1 MEPNAV
7 ADRSDVRQKQQVQRG
22 YDRVVTKFNKT
33 EINSVSESLAVE
45 CCDCFLDYIDS
56 LGLSHKANVIVLSA
70 TQHYYYDVDDLAEAE
85 TIISLKQLNRVKH
98 LGRFL
103 KSIASGLPPGG
114 SLVGCFIDHKRSG
127 GCLMSGSPAGK
138 HFLSYN
144 DSIENGIISHSPV
157 FNRIINIMD
166 SRIFRRLTEN
176 VVYRLLIN
184 NGFRVE
190 NVTVNNGITY
200 FHSRRKFAHK

>member
-7 ADRSDVRQKQQVQRG
+7 AGRSDVRQKQQVQRG
-22 YDRVVTKFNKT
+22 YDRVVTKFNET
-33 EINSVSESLAVE
+33 EINSVSESLAAE

-98 LGRFL
+98 LDRFL

-114 SLVGCFIDHKRSG
+114 SLVGCFIDHKRRSG
-127 GCLMSGSPAGK
+127 NLMRVHPSGEHYLDCK
-138 HFLSYN
+138 NH
-144 DSIENGIISHSPV
+144 IENGIISHSPV

-176 VVYRLLIN
+176 VVYGLLIN

-190 NVTVNNGITY
+190 NITVINGITY